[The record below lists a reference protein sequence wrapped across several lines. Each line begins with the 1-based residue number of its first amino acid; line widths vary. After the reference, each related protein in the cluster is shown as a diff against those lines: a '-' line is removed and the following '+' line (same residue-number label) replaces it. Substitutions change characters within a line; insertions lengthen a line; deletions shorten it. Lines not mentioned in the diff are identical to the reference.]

1 MNKKTA
7 TTLIFAV
14 LVLFVFAWKI
24 SEKNIVPPSPSDR
37 MLVTASFY
45 PLAFLAEEIGGNKV
59 QVVNFTPTGAE
70 PHEYEPSP
78 RDMANMER
86 SRVLIVNGLGLEPWI
101 LSVQKNINPQTTFLL
116 VAGEGKDI
124 SRKGDPHI
132 WLSPAIMYGMAKK
145 IALTFSEVDAANGA
159 TYLNNLEIFKN
170 KINAL
175 GDEYR
180 SGLSHCKSK
189 SFVTSHNAFGYLADN
204 YGLEQISIAGLSP
217 DAEPS
222 PKQLTDIVTFA
233 KKNNVK
239 YIFFESLASPEL
251 SQMIADEIGAKTL
264 VLNPLEGLTAEE
276 ERSGK
281 NYLSIMRDN
290 LANLQTALS
299 CSPR

>member
-1 MNKKTA
+1 
-7 TTLIFAV
+7 
-14 LVLFVFAWKI
+14 
-24 SEKNIVPPSPSDR
+24 
-37 MLVTASFY
+37 
-45 PLAFLAEEIGGNKV
+45 
-59 QVVNFTPTGAE
+59 
-70 PHEYEPSP
+70 
-78 RDMANMER
+78 
-86 SRVLIVNGLGLEPWI
+86 
-101 LSVQKNINPQTTFLL
+101 
-116 VAGEGKDI
+116 
-124 SRKGDPHI
+124 
-132 WLSPAIMYGMAKK
+132 
-145 IALTFSEVDAANGA
+145 
-159 TYLNNLEIFKN
+159 
-170 KINAL
+170 
-175 GDEYR
+175 
-180 SGLSHCKSK
+180 
-189 SFVTSHNAFGYLADN
+189 NAFGYLADN